1 MPSPIIQWFPGH
13 MAKTRRMITENIKN
27 VDLIIEILDA
37 RIPLSSKNPEIARL
51 TEGKPRVILL
61 NKASLADPSQS
72 DKWRAKY
79 TGAGCECILTDCVNG
94 GGLDKLMPAINKLM
108 EEKLQRYS
116 DKGMTGRKLKA
127 MVLGIPNVGKSS
139 LINRLCGNKKA
150 KVEDRPGVTLTKQWV
165 PTNLGIDLLDMPGVL
180 WPKFDDQIVG
190 ENLAMT
196 GAIKDAVV
204 NVEEIAMFLC
214 GRLRRLYPEALA
226 ARYKLSSD
234 MSEYD
239 DLSDWDLVELIGR
252 KRGFLISGGEVN
264 TERTALMLLD
274 EFRGGVIGRITL
286 DRI

>member
-61 NKASLADPSQS
+61 NKASLADPAQS

-79 TGAGCECILTDCVNG
+79 TGEGCECILTDCVSG

-127 MVLGIPNVGKSS
+127 MVLGIPNVG
-139 LINRLCGNKKA
+139 
-150 KVEDRPGVTLTKQWV
+150 
-165 PTNLGIDLLDMPGVL
+165 
-180 WPKFDDQIVG
+180 
-190 ENLAMT
+190 
-196 GAIKDAVV
+196 
-204 NVEEIAMFLC
+204 
-214 GRLRRLYPEALA
+214 
-226 ARYKLSSD
+226 
-234 MSEYD
+234 
-239 DLSDWDLVELIGR
+239 
-252 KRGFLISGGEVN
+252 
-264 TERTALMLLD
+264 
-274 EFRGGVIGRITL
+274 
-286 DRI
+286 